1 VETFLQWFEGGSA
14 VAIVVTVWLFLYAV
28 AIGWIYLYRYFYLRS
43 WLQRE
48 QDAAQRL
55 LAGADKLS
63 SDCALYPCAKNGI
76 NRPLLNACLASA
88 QKEATTGLAPLSAIA
103 STAPFVGLFGTVVGV
118 LQAFA
123 GFSDGVTLSIV
134 APAISEA
141 LVVTAMGIV
150 VAIPA
155 YWAHLL
161 LKRKAY
167 ELISAISIQID
178 LISSRA

>member
-1 VETFLQWFEGGSA
+1 MLSWFSSAGTVALAVTFVLLMYM
-14 VAIVVTVWLFLYAV
+14 VVIV
-28 AIGWIYLYRYFYLRS
+28 WIYLYRLLLLKS
-43 WLQRE
+43 WQSRE
-48 QDAAQRL
+48 KHSLNAL
-55 LAGADKLS
+55 LSGADQPNFDS
-63 SDCALYPCAKNGI
+63 SLYPCSRHGYAPAMLK
-76 NRPLLNACLASA
+76 AYFDSA
-88 QKEATTGLAPLSAIA
+88 QKESTLLLTPLSAIA
-103 STAPFVGLFGTVVGV
+103 STAPFVGLFGTIVSI

-123 GFSDGVTLSIV
+123 GFKEGVTLAIV

-167 ELISAISIQID
+167 EVTNSLQIQID
-178 LISSRA
+178 ILNSRA